1 MKKDSEMLKENQNI
15 ILFDG
20 VCNFCEA
27 SVQFIIKHDAK
38 SYFHFT
44 PQTSTKG
51 QELWKAYKLGEID
64 TIVLISNNQAY
75 THSDAALEI
84 CKNLDGFYK
93 YLYVFRFLPKV
104 FRDAAYRLVAKK
116 RYKIFGKKES
126 CMVPSV
132 ELKDRFLD

>member
-1 MKKDSEMLKENQNI
+1 MLKENQNI

-20 VCNFCEA
+20 VCNLCEA

-44 PQTSTKG
+44 SQTSTKG
-51 QELWKAYKLGEID
+51 QELWNAYKLGEID